1 MSAAPRQ
8 NLIPILSL
16 AGVILDALGG
26 LYLAYDLLGGK
37 NGPLRTVT
45 KSVSYGLMF
54 GSAYAV
60 PLGLWFGLAGLLVSG
75 PALSIEIGRRNV
87 REVHPLFE
95 AVAFGLLRAVSFGAA
110 GWLSKD
116 LWFGVNFGIFC
127 AVGFVAA
134 YLVVGPPADTSVGHL
149 RIDKPVLK
157 RAAFRGVSIGLAAV
171 LSGAIH
177 KESHTL
183 SYGAEV
189 GVVTGLSSGILVAI
203 APAVEAW
210 VDNLPD
216 RRLGGYGAILVLIGS
231 LFQTLQYVLP
241 LFGLSTM

>member
-1 MSAAPRQ
+1 MSGAPRH

-95 AVAFGLLRAVSFGAA
+95 AVAFGLLRAISFGAA

-134 YLVVGPPADTSVGHL
+134 YLVVGPPTDTSVGHL

-171 LSGAIH
+171 LRGAIH

-183 SYGAEV
+183 PYGAEV
-189 GVVTGLSSGILVAI
+189 GVVTGFTSGILVAV